1 MRPAPKR
8 ALLTCR
14 AVTDSVEVELRA
26 RRCSVRIKPSS
37 HKTFQNPTSVK
48 ARTFGTPRDNPG
60 GFRLD
65 KKGLFPDDE
74 ESFEDFKWFEIEFNN
89 PEEMNSF
96 HAEFRRALNIRRKE
110 RWQMD
115 ELKRLAARGV
125 PAGAIETAPSPTGA
139 GSSSKK

>member
-1 MRPAPKR
+1 M
-8 ALLTCR
+8 
-14 AVTDSVEVELRA
+14 
-26 RRCSVRIKPSS
+26 RIKPSS
-37 HKTFQNPTSVK
+37 HKTLTFQNPTSVK
-48 ARTFGTPRDNPG
+48 ARTFGTPRENPG

-89 PEEMNSF
+89 LEEMNGF
-96 HAEFRRALNIRRKE
+96 YEEFKRALNIRRKE

-125 PAGAIETAPSPTGA
+125 PAGAIDTTPSTSNA
-139 GSSSKK
+139 GSSASKKLSGDR